1 MQDSPAAPGNP
12 DYRKMEMQMTR
23 RFCLILALIAIA
35 ACRANLAH
43 AEQTIYINAK
53 VITVDAAQPSAQ
65 AFAVDNGRFTAVG
78 TNAEIL
84 KLKTPSTTVID
95 LKGKT
100 VTPGFNDAHLHP
112 QAIFDENSPYYRVW
126 LGSDKVKTIDEL
138 VAALKRK
145 AAITPAGK
153 SINGYGYN
161 DVTLGRHPTRYDLD
175 KVSTTQPVSI
185 THGSGHITVV
195 NSFMLEAAGVTKE
208 TANPPGGA
216 LDRDPDGTPNGVL
229 RESGRGVLGRGRREQ
244 QAAASSDKTASTD
257 QPAAGR
263 GQRGEGRQPS
273 AEGGDR
279 RGADAGDRMS
289 IPHDDEING
298 YLNCFRQY
306 SARGITSV
314 GIAGGSP
321 ASFKLMQEVRDRGN
335 PVRVAFMF
343 GVGNFD
349 ALQAAGMQRGFG
361 DERLRISS
369 LKNFQGNSFS
379 GRTAWLSQAYSDRPD
394 YFGIAPARTQEQLDA
409 DVQKWWDAGWQVAT
423 HSNGDREIDMML
435 TAIERAEAKNPRPDA
450 RWRIE
455 HASVMNQAMLD
466 RARKDG
472 VILVFHSYFWEYGNI
487 LDSYGPERLA
497 MIHAYRTAIDMGI
510 HVAGHSD
517 SPISA
522 AYPLLRIQDMVT
534 RKGSDGIVRGGN
546 QRISVEEAIKVWTQD
561 GAYATF
567 EENIKGSITPGKLAD
582 FVVLE
587 KDPRQVPPDTIKD
600 IILEATYLGGE
611 KVYTAPPTPVAM
623 IPQPP
628 LNYGDGNYGDGDE
641 EENDSAIW

>member
-1 MQDSPAAPGNP
+1 
-12 DYRKMEMQMTR
+12 MEMQMSKR
-23 RFCLILALIAIA
+23 SCLILALLASA
-35 ACRANLAH
+35 ACFANLAY
-43 AEQTIYINAK
+43 AANTIVINAK
-53 VITVDAAQPSAQ
+53 VITVDAAHPSAQ
-65 AFAVDNGRFTAVG
+65 AFAFENGRFTAVG

-84 KLKTPSTTVID
+84 KLKTASTKIID
-95 LKGKT
+95 LKGMI

-126 LGSDKVKTIDEL
+126 LGADRVKTMDEL
-138 VAALKRK
+138 IAALKRK
-145 AAITPAGK
+145 AAITPPGK
-153 SINGYGYN
+153 MINGYGYN
-161 DVTLGRHPTRYDLD
+161 DVVLGRHPNRHDLD

-208 TANPPGGA
+208 TPDPPGGA

-229 RESGRGVLGRGRREQ
+229 RESARGVLSRGRREQ
-244 QAAASSDKTASTD
+244 REAGSD
-257 QPAAGR
+257 QPDAGR
-263 GQRGEGRQPS
+263 GERAGARDQRDSGSNER
-273 AEGGDR
+273 A
-279 RGADAGDRMS
+279 S
-289 IPHDDEING
+289 IPHDDEIKG

-321 ASFKLMQEVRDRGN
+321 SSFRLMQELRDQGN
-335 PVRVAFMF
+335 PVRVGFMF
-343 GVGNFD
+343 SVGSFD
-349 ALQAAGMQRGFG
+349 DLQAAGIQRGFG
-361 DERLRISS
+361 DDRLRISS
-369 LKNFQGNSFS
+369 LKNFQGNSLS

-394 YFGIAPARTQEQLDA
+394 YFGIPPARTQEKLNE

-455 HASVMNQAMLD
+455 HASVMNQALLD
-466 RARKDG
+466 RAKKDG
-472 VILVFHSYFWEYGNI
+472 VILVFHSYMWEYGNI
-487 LDSYGPERLA
+487 LASYGPERLS
-497 MIHAYRTAIDMGI
+497 MMHAYRTAIDMGI

-534 RKGSDGIVRGGN
+534 RKGSDGIARGEN
-546 QRISVEEAIKVWTQD
+546 QKVSVDEAIKVWTLD

-567 EENIKGSITPGKLAD
+567 EESNKGSITPGKLAD
-582 FVVLE
+582 FVVIE
-587 KDPRQVPPDTIKD
+587 KDPRKVPTDTIKD
-600 IILEATYLGGE
+600 IVLEATYLGGQ
-611 KVYTAPPTPVAM
+611 KVYTAPEKSVAM
-623 IPQPP
+623 TPQPP
-628 LNYGDGNYGDGDE
+628 INYGDGNYGDGDE
-641 EENDSAIW
+641 EENENGIN

>member
-1 MQDSPAAPGNP
+1 MI
-12 DYRKMEMQMTR
+12 RKL
-23 RFCLILALIAIA
+23 CIL
-35 ACRANLAH
+35 LAFTSSF
-43 AEQTIYINAK
+43 AYATETIVINAK
-53 VITVDAAQPSAQ
+53 VITVDPAHPTAQ
-65 AFAVDNGRFTAVG
+65 AFAIDNGRFTAVG

-84 KLKTPSTTVID
+84 KLKTATTKVID

-126 LGSDKVKTIDEL
+126 LGSDRVKTTDDL
-138 VAALKRK
+138 VAALQRK
-145 AAITPAGK
+145 AAITPPGK
-153 SINGYGYN
+153 AINGYGYN
-161 DVTLGRHPTRYDLD
+161 DVTLGRHPNRHDLD

-195 NSFMLEAAGVTKE
+195 NSFMLEAAGVTKD
-208 TANPPGGA
+208 TPDPPGGA

-229 RESGRGVLGRGRREQ
+229 RESGRGVLSRGRREQ
-244 QAAASSDKTASTD
+244 RSSSSDEKAGSPD
-257 QPAAGR
+257 QPGAGR
-263 GQRGEGRQPS
+263 GEKGGARDQRDS
-273 AEGGDR
+273 ASNER
-279 RGADAGDRMS
+279 AAV
-289 IPHDDEING
+289 PHDEEIQG

-321 ASFKLMQEVRDRGN
+321 SSFRLMQELRDQGN
-335 PVRVAFMF
+335 PVRVGFMF
-343 GVGNFD
+343 SVGSFD
-349 ALQAAGMQRGFG
+349 DLQAAGIQRGFG
-361 DERLRISS
+361 DDRLRISS
-369 LKNFQGNSFS
+369 LKNFQGNSLS
-379 GRTAWLSQAYSDRPD
+379 GRTAWLSHAYSDRPD
-394 YFGIAPARTQEQLDA
+394 YFGIQPARTQEKLDE

-455 HASVMNQAMLD
+455 HASVMNQALLD
-466 RARKDG
+466 RAKKDG
-472 VILVFHSYFWEYGNI
+472 VILVFHSYMWEYGNI
-487 LDSYGPERLA
+487 LASYGPERLS
-497 MIHAYRTAIDMGI
+497 MMHAYRTAIDMGI

-534 RKGSDGIVRGGN
+534 RKSSDGIARGEN
-546 QRISVEEAIKVWTQD
+546 QRVSVEEALKVWTLD

-582 FVVLE
+582 FVILE
-587 KDPRQVPPDTIKD
+587 KDPRQVPPNTIKD
-600 IILEATYLGGE
+600 IVLEATYLAGK
-611 KVYTAPPTPVAM
+611 KVYTAPEKAVAS

-628 LNYGDGNYGDGDE
+628 INYGDGNYGDGDE
-641 EENDSAIW
+641 EENENGSN